1 MTAKTSSWQPDALM
15 GAARKAVRF
24 DDRWLQTANQPVF
37 QSHSAPAAPA
47 PPATTHEPGPISSIQ
62 PDLEA
67 PSAAVNS
74 VPAAL
79 PGLLDDVAE
88 ALSDFE
94 AQARQAPEPHTAGEA
109 SEAEAAAPSMS
120 TASTAQMPV
129 PALASA
135 APPDA
140 AWVQLGERMASAL
153 EALVHNPEQQFEP
166 LKKLALHLAC
176 ELVRSELHTSSHAID
191 ALVRHCLDSLSA
203 SGQSVVVELHP
214 EDARMAQPWVGQWPA
229 QAQVK
234 EDASLSRG
242 SVRVSGMGTV
252 VEDLIENRLHN
263 LARSLGVEGME
274 TVDLQAAP
282 PSSGEVVDA

>member
-1 MTAKTSSWQPDALM
+1 MVATPSSWQPDALM

-24 DDRWLQTANQPVF
+24 DDRWLQATRQAVF
-37 QSHSAPAAPA
+37 QSDGPLAAGESQSASTEPAIKPEVQPA
-47 PPATTHEPGPISSIQ
+47 DPPATATEHTV
-62 PDLEA
+62 A
-67 PSAAVNS
+67 
-74 VPAAL
+74 AAL

-94 AQARQAPEPHTAGEA
+94 AQARLTPDGHHATGSSEA
-109 SEAEAAAPSMS
+109 SDISPSAPSNVTDAETTIS
-120 TASTAQMPV
+120 
-129 PALASA
+129 ALATTVSSD
-135 APPDA
+135 P
-140 AWVQLGERMASAL
+140 AWVHLGERMASAL
-153 EALVHNPEQQFEP
+153 EALAHNPEQQFEP

-176 ELVRSELHTSSHAID
+176 ELVRSELHVSSSAID
-191 ALVRHCLDSLSA
+191 ALVRHCLDDLSA

-214 EDARMAQPWVGQWPA
+214 EDARMAQPWIDQWPT

-252 VEDLIENRLHN
+252 VEDLIENRLQN
-263 LARSLGVEGME
+263 LARSLGVEI
-274 TVDLQAAP
+274 VDLQAAP